1 MRNSIKSLLLTLL
14 IISSYNASYSAVFS
28 EPAFLPLHNSK
39 SAYTPA
45 TAFGNGVFLTV
56 WQSGRLQPGDLRL
69 GPVYQSSLVFC
80 RIDTLGNVLDDIPVV
95 VADTTDLKE
104 SPKVVFG
111 GGLFF
116 LVWQDI
122 RNGVD
127 WNVYG
132 SRISADGTVQDPNGF
147 LISGGVHNQAY
158 PRVAW
163 DGTNFNVVWQD
174 ARSGSAY
181 EVYMARV
188 SLGGVVLEPEG
199 IKVASGLASNL
210 NPAIA
215 AGGGDSLLVFSIG
228 GNANFKEN
236 FYSNISNTRATFVS
250 NGNVGTAPAYT
261 VGSSGLKPTG
271 GNLPIALAHGAGSFL
286 LAWQNDV
293 PFGRGNDMTKNN
305 MSLFDGAV
313 NRVKDLH
320 IGFYNTDVKRI
331 MNPDIVW
338 DGSNYAVVWHEIS
351 TRNNQDISFDKVCA
365 AVISDTGGM
374 VVPETL
380 VAGVSTAPA
389 LNACVAATESGIKLI
404 AYEQQPNV
412 AGIPVKIGYR
422 MLGNGSLTGIDLSP
436 ESPTTVFSL
445 SPNPFNPS
453 VKVLLRITDKDGFA
467 GKTVDRSLSVF
478 DISGI
483 RVASIVPSEV
493 SYNNGKQVTCV
504 WQWNA
509 KQAASGAYVIRVN
522 MGNGKTL
529 TRKVMLMR

>member
-1 MRNSIKSLLLTLL
+1 MRDSIKSLLLALF
-14 IISSYNASYSAVFS
+14 IILSCSVSYSAVFS

-127 WNVYG
+127 WDVYG
-132 SRISADGTVQDPNGF
+132 SRISADGMVQDPNGF
-147 LISGGVHNQAY
+147 LISGGTHNQAY

-188 SLGGVVLEPEG
+188 SPGGVVLEPEG

-236 FYSNISNTRATFVS
+236 FYSNVSNTRGMFVS

-271 GNLPIALAHGAGSFL
+271 GNLPIALAHGANGYL
-286 LAWQNDV
+286 LAWQNEA

-305 MSLFDGAV
+305 MSIFDGAV

-320 IGFYNTDVKRI
+320 VGYYAVDVKRI
-331 MNPDIVW
+331 IKPDIAW
-338 DGSNYAVVWHEIS
+338 DGSDYAVVWDEIS
-351 TRNNQDISFDKVCA
+351 KRSNQDIEFNKVCV
-365 AVISDTGGM
+365 AVISDTGAM

-389 LNACVAATESGIKLI
+389 LNACVAAASNGRKLI
-404 AYEQQPNV
+404 AYEQQPSV
-412 AGIPVKIGYR
+412 VGTPVMIGYR
-422 MLGNGSLTGIDLSP
+422 MLDNGGLTGIDLSQ
-436 ESPTTVFSL
+436 ENQGAVFSL

-453 VKVLLRITDKDGFA
+453 VSVLLRITDKDGFA
-467 GKTVDRSLSVF
+467 GKKWDRMLAVY
-478 DISGI
+478 DIHGK
-483 RVASIVPSEV
+483 RVASLEPS
-493 SYNNGKQVTCV
+493 SISNNSNQQVTYA

-509 KQAASGAYVIRVN
+509 KQSASGTYVIRVN
-522 MGNGKTL
+522 AGNGKTL
-529 TRKVMLMR
+529 TRKMILMR